1 MRVLPLLMGVCAAA
15 GTASG
20 LAAQDEGRLRL
31 EAGEVGV
38 EYHAGD
44 ARLAERVL
52 EVAVAPQR
60 FPGLPEDF
68 RLERG
73 TVYLV
78 RSAEEWERL
87 TGGRAP
93 AWGAGVA
100 IPARREILLPVFSR
114 GFRDSD
120 PATVLRHE
128 LAHLAL
134 AEYLPAPIPR
144 WFDEGYATWAS
155 GGFDQA
161 AAWQLRLALFLG
173 RAPPLDSL
181 RLSWPREAGEARL
194 AYLLSASAV
203 HHLATRAPPG
213 AFEGFLRAW
222 RRTGTFDA
230 ALRASHGMTSGQLES
245 EWRQAVR
252 RRYGWL
258 LAISQVGVFW
268 FFAAILVIVLRGIR
282 RKRDRERLEA
292 LEATIARE
300 DAAAE
305 EASRAEAERLAAE
318 EERRRFGI
326 RWEDPPVDPDQRS
339 E

>member
-1 MRVLPLLMGVCAAA
+1 L
-15 GTASG
+15 
-20 LAAQDEGRLRL
+20 LAAFAPGRALEAQEGERLRL
-31 EAGEVGV
+31 AAGEVVV
-38 EYHAGD
+38 EYHPGD
-44 ARLAERVL
+44 ERLAARIL
-52 EVAVAPQR
+52 EVASAPQR
-60 FPGLPEDF
+60 FPGLPSDF

-73 TVYLV
+73 TIFLV
-78 RSAEEWERL
+78 RSASEWEAL

-100 IPARREILLPVFSR
+100 IPARREILLPVFSS

-134 AEYLPAPIPR
+134 AAYLPAPIPR

-155 GGFDQA
+155 GGFDQG

-222 RRTGTFDA
+222 QRTGNFEG

-258 LAISQVGVFW
+258 LALSQVGVFW

-282 RKRDRERLEA
+282 RKRDRERLAA
-292 LEATIARE
+292 LEATIALE
-300 DAAAE
+300 EAAAE
-305 EASRAEAERLAAE
+305 EARQAEERRAE
-318 EERRRFGI
+318 EERRFGI
-326 RWEDPPVDPDQRS
+326 RWEEPPVDPDRRS